1 MESSVHM
8 LEMNKILLTEMM
20 LWIELWIVLDVT
32 ALNGHYRQFRVISSP
47 TFREKEFKR
56 SKGNVS

>member
-1 MESSVHM
+1 M
-8 LEMNKILLTEMM
+8 LEMNKILLTEIM